1 MANQK
6 KRVQLSFS
14 PELLDKVNHYC
25 AESGISKSSYFS
37 LLAAKDLEDTEQ
49 FLNDFKADLQ
59 AMLDRLEAG
68 GE

>member
-14 PELLDKVNHYC
+14 PELLEKVNQYC
-25 AESGISKSSYFS
+25 AESGISKSAYFS
-37 LLAAKDLEDTEQ
+37 LLAAKDLEGTEQ
-49 FLNDFKADLQ
+49 FLNEFKADLQ
-59 AMLDRLEAG
+59 GMLDRLEVG